1 MTVKQEVQ
9 SVTDDRVWWSVDKA
23 ALHLGCPK
31 KTILR
36 YIREGLPIR
45 AGLIHRDEL
54 LADFRA
60 RKMRQIE
67 SRMTRKNK

>member
-1 MTVKQEVQ
+1 MTAKREVQ

-23 ALHLGCPK
+23 ALHLGCPRA
-31 KTILR
+31 TILR

-54 LADFRA
+54 LADFRN
-60 RKMRQIE
+60 RKMRQQE
-67 SRMTRKNK
+67 SLMKRRTQ

>member
-1 MTVKQEVQ
+1 MTAKQQ
-9 SVTDDRVWWSVDKA
+9 LQWLLNDDVWWSVEKA

-31 KTILR
+31 KTIMR

-45 AGLIHRDEL
+45 AGLINRTEL

-60 RKMRQIE
+60 RKMRQNE
-67 SRMTRKNK
+67 SRMTRRNQ